1 MKYMYL
7 EIRNIKTDEAVKRI
21 NVTTKALREIE
32 RAERGMNINLNH
44 NEYYTTIE
52 PSNTA
57 LKEI

>member
-1 MKYMYL
+1 MYL